1 MEAGAVKQ
9 KDQKNKSLTRR
20 TLHYYWMA
28 TRKQPF
34 FFVLDI
40 VTTFGYVALLTYV
53 NNYLMGRVVDRV
65 GESPVAAGDVFRV
78 FWPYVLSFVAVN
90 ALGQMCSKLQ
100 DYAVWKL
107 EIRANYE
114 LATYCFDTL
123 SNQSMTFHANRYG
136 GSLVSQTTKFM
147 AAYTLMAETLTYS
160 VMPSIFS
167 VLLAVIF
174 LMPTVPLYVAAL
186 LVMLTVYVTVA
197 YTMYKRIL
205 PINER
210 AASAQNS
217 LSGELSDAVSNIL
230 SVKTYGREDYEKAVF
245 EEANRRVE
253 RNDSIRMRASNVR
266 GAMTSSLIVVIMIIV
281 VIFMVGGNAWFGI
294 SQGTLIMMFT
304 YTYSI
309 TLHFN
314 MFNNTLQ
321 RLNRAFG
328 DAAEM
333 TAILDEPCL
342 VADLEDAEPLTI
354 TKGNIDIEHLDFAY
368 NDEEGLEKIFAD
380 FSLRIPAGQRVGL
393 VGRSGA
399 GKSTLTKL
407 LLRLS
412 DIQGGRILIDG
423 QDISRCTQQSLR
435 RQIAYVP
442 QEALLFHRSIKDN
455 ISYGRP
461 EASMEEIRLA
471 AQRANALEFI
481 EKLPHGFDQVV
492 GERGVKLS
500 GGQRQRIIIARAIL
514 ADAPILILDEATS
527 ALDSE
532 SERLVQEALMN
543 LMAGRTSVVVAHRLS
558 TVAALDRIIVISDG
572 KVTED
577 GTHRELLEGNGEYAG
592 LWDRQTG
599 AFLQN

>member
-1 MEAGAVKQ
+1 MGKNT
-9 KDQKNKSLTRR
+9 KDLTMR
-20 TLHYYWMA
+20 TLHYFWMA
-28 TRKQPF
+28 TKKMPGF
-34 FFVLDI
+34 FLLDI
-40 VTTFGYVALLTYV
+40 ITTFGYVALLTYV

-65 GESPVAAGDVFRV
+65 GAEPVAASEVFHV
-78 FWPYVLSFVAVN
+78 FWPYILSFVVVN
-90 ALGQMCSKLQ
+90 ALGQVCSKMQ
-100 DYAVWKL
+100 DYSVWKL
-107 EIRANYE
+107 EIKANYE

-147 AAYTLMAETLTYS
+147 SAYTLLAETVTYS
-160 VMPSIFS
+160 VMPSFFS

-174 LMPTVPLYVAAL
+174 LLPLVPLYVLAL
-186 LVMLTVYVTVA
+186 LIMLTIYVIVA

-205 PINER
+205 PINEK

-217 LSGELSDAVSNIL
+217 LSGELSDAVANIL
-230 SVKTYGREDYEKAVF
+230 SVKTYGREDYEKELF
-245 EEANRRVE
+245 EIANKNVE
-253 RNDSIRMRASNVR
+253 KNDSIRMRASNVR
-266 GAMTSSLIVVIMIIV
+266 GAMTSSLIVLIMIIV

-294 SQGTLIMMFT
+294 SPGTLIMMFT

-314 MFNNTLQ
+314 MINNTLQ
-321 RLNRAFG
+321 RMNRAFG

-333 TAILDEPCL
+333 TAILDEPKL
-342 VADLEDAEPLTI
+342 VSDEQDAVPLKVTDGTI
-354 TKGNIDIEHLDFAY
+354 DFEHLDFAY
-368 NDEEGLEKIFAD
+368 DDEEGLEKIFDD
-380 FSLRIPAGQRVGL
+380 FNLHIPAGQRVGL

-423 QDISRCTQQSLR
+423 QDIRHCSQQTLR

-442 QEALLFHRSIKDN
+442 QEALLFHRSISEN
-455 ISYGRP
+455 ISYGKP
-461 EASMEEIRLA
+461 DATEEEIRLA
-471 AQRANALEFI
+471 ASRANALEFI
-481 EKLPHGFDQVV
+481 DKLPGGMDQMV

-514 ADAPILILDEATS
+514 ADAPILVLDEATS

-532 SERLVQEALMN
+532 SERLVQEALKN
-543 LMAGRTSVVVAHRLS
+543 LMEARTAIVVAHRLS
-558 TVAALDRIIVISDG
+558 TVASLDRIIVISGG
-572 KVTED
+572 KVAED
-577 GTHRELLEGNGEYAG
+577 GSHEELLEAGGEYAK

-599 AFLQN
+599 AFFQ

>member
-1 MEAGAVKQ
+1 MKT
-9 KDQKNKSLTRR
+9 NKRLTAR

-28 TRKQPF
+28 TKKLPG

-40 VTTFGYVALLTYV
+40 ITTFGYVALLTYV
-53 NNYLMGRVVDRV
+53 NNYLMGKVVDRV
-65 GESPVAAGDVFRV
+65 GQGSVAAGQVWKVFG
-78 FWPYVLSFVAVN
+78 PYVLAFVLVN
-90 ALGQMCSKLQ
+90 ALGQVCSKLQ

-107 EIRANYE
+107 EIKANYE

-136 GSLVSQTTKFM
+136 GSLVSQTSKFM
-147 AAYTLMAETLTYS
+147 SAYTLLAETLTYS
-160 VMPSIFS
+160 VLPSFFS
-167 VLLAVIF
+167 VLLAVVF
-174 LMPTVPLYVAAL
+174 LLPVVPLYVLIL
-186 LVMLTVYVTVA
+186 LIMLTIYVIVA
-197 YTMYKRIL
+197 YTMYKKIL
-205 PINER
+205 PINEQT
-210 AASAQNS
+210 ASAQNS
-217 LSGELSDAVSNIL
+217 LSGELSDAVANIL
-230 SVKTYGREDYEKAVF
+230 SVKTYGREDYEKELF
-245 EEANRRVE
+245 EIANRNVE

-266 GAMTSSLIVVIMIIV
+266 GAMTSSLIVLIMIIV

-314 MFNNTLQ
+314 MINNTLQ
-321 RLNRAFG
+321 RMNRAFG

-333 TAILDEPCL
+333 TAILDEPTL
-342 VADLEDAEPLTI
+342 VEDLPDAPALVV
-354 TKGNIDIEHLDFAY
+354 TKGEIDIEHLDFAY
-368 NDEEGLEKIFAD
+368 DDEEGLDKIFDD
-380 FSLRIPAGQRVGL
+380 FSLHIPSGQRLGL

-423 QDISRCTQQSLR
+423 QDISKCSQQTLR

-442 QEALLFHRSIKDN
+442 QEALLFHRSIREN

-461 EASMEEIRLA
+461 DATEEEIRLA
-471 AQRANALEFI
+471 ARRANALEFI
-481 EKLPHGFDQVV
+481 EKLPAGFDQVV

-514 ADAPILILDEATS
+514 ADAPVLILDEATS

-532 SERLVQEALMN
+532 SERLVQQALEN
-543 LMAGRTSVVVAHRLS
+543 LMENRTTIVVAHRLS
-558 TVAALDRIIVISDG
+558 TVASLDRIIVISEGKVAEDG
-572 KVTED
+572 KHED
-577 GTHRELLEGNGEYAG
+577 LLRMGGEYAK

-599 AFLQN
+599 AFLT

>member
-1 MEAGAVKQ
+1 M
-9 KDQKNKSLTRR
+9 R
-20 TLHYYWMA
+20 TLHYFWMA
-28 TRKQPF
+28 TKKMPVF
-34 FFVLDI
+34 FALDI
-40 VTTFGYVALLTYV
+40 LTTFGYVALLTYV

-65 GESPVAAGDVFRV
+65 GAEPVAASEVFHV
-78 FWPYVLSFVAVN
+78 FWPYILSFVVVN
-90 ALGQMCSKLQ
+90 ALGQVCSKMQ
-100 DYAVWKL
+100 DYSVWKL
-107 EIRANYE
+107 EIKANYE

-147 AAYTLMAETLTYS
+147 SAYTLLAETVTYS
-160 VMPSIFS
+160 VMPSFFS

-174 LMPTVPLYVAAL
+174 LMPLVPLYVVAL
-186 LVMLTVYVTVA
+186 LIMLTIYVIVA

-205 PINER
+205 PINEK

-217 LSGELSDAVSNIL
+217 LSGELSDAVANIL
-230 SVKTYGREDYEKAVF
+230 SVKTYGREDYEKELF
-245 EEANRRVE
+245 EIANKNVE
-253 RNDSIRMRASNVR
+253 RTDSIRMRASNVR
-266 GAMTSSLIVVIMIIV
+266 GAMTSSLIVLIMIIV

-294 SQGTLIMMFT
+294 SPGTLIMMFT

-314 MFNNTLQ
+314 MINNTLQ
-321 RLNRAFG
+321 RMNRAFG

-333 TAILDEPCL
+333 TAILDEPRL
-342 VADLEDAEPLTI
+342 VSDEPDAVPLKVTEGTI
-354 TKGNIDIEHLDFAY
+354 DFEHLDFAY
-368 NDEEGLEKIFAD
+368 DDEEGLEKIFDD
-380 FSLRIPAGQRVGL
+380 FNLHIPAGQRVGL

-423 QDISRCTQQSLR
+423 QDIRHCSQQTLR

-442 QEALLFHRSIKDN
+442 QEALLFHRSIREN

-461 EASMEEIRLA
+461 DASEEEIRLA
-471 AQRANALEFI
+471 ARRANALEFI
-481 EKLPHGFDQVV
+481 DKLPGGMDQMV

-514 ADAPILILDEATS
+514 ADAPILVLDEATS

-532 SERLVQEALMN
+532 SERLVQEALKN
-543 LMAGRTSVVVAHRLS
+543 LMEARTSIVVAHRLS
-558 TVAALDRIIVISDG
+558 TVASLDRIIVISEG
-572 KVTED
+572 KVAED
-577 GTHRELLEGNGEYAG
+577 GSHEKLLEAGGEYAR

-599 AFLQN
+599 AFFQ